1 MSEQATAV
9 VLTGEEREL
18 LQAELAALLPAL
30 SGDRRNAYQ
39 ALANAVNEGSIP
51 KDLTGLL
58 TGLLQLALET
68 GRARRLYRAEG
79 ERILTDLFRKTPMG
93 QELSRSLQEVNKA
106 LATLEGQTLQ
116 SVRVALRTLG
126 HFTITIETNAVVITI
141 ALRPHSVTVDSVSV
155 GGDAGLG

>member
-1 MSEQATAV
+1 LSEQATAV

-30 SGDRRNAYQ
+30 SGERRNAYQ

>member
-30 SGDRRNAYQ
+30 SGERRNAYQ

-51 KDLTGLL
+51 PELTGLL
-58 TGLLQLALET
+58 EGLLQLALET

-141 ALRPHSVTVDSVSV
+141 ALRPHSVTVDSVSI

>member
-1 MSEQATAV
+1 LSEQATAV

>member
-30 SGDRRNAYQ
+30 SGERRNAYQ

>member
-1 MSEQATAV
+1 MPFPCSFGLW
-9 VLTGEEREL
+9 VLLGEF
-18 LQAELAALLPAL
+18 
-30 SGDRRNAYQ
+30 
-39 ALANAVNEGSIP
+39 IP